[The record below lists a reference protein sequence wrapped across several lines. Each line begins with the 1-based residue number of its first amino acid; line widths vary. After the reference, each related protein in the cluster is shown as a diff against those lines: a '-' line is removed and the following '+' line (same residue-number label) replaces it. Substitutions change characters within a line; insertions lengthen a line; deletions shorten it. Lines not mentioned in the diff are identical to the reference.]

1 MALDLDDKLLGEQ
14 VNNYISSSEDEGEDE
29 TKYNDDEHPEYNYGE
44 TSSRSQPIVEEATEP
59 DQPIIDYSRTSST
72 GPKGVIEDY
81 R

>member
-14 VNNYISSSEDEGEDE
+14 VNNYISSSEDEEEE
-29 TKYNDDEHPEYNYGE
+29 TKFNDDEHPEYNYGGR
-44 TSSRSQPIVEEATEP
+44 SSGPVQQQEVMQPE
-59 DQPIIDYSRTSST
+59 QPAVDYSRTSAT